1 MSIFWLLLYIIAEVF
16 SVQRR
21 RHARISQSRAN
32 YLPFP
37 SEPWF
42 NGADMAGIVIK
53 PRARIFHG
61 HDWVYSSEIRK
72 IFGEPKPGEVISLKD
87 FRDRPLG
94 TAIYNPDSQIVARR
108 ISRRKQKL
116 DAEFFERRIGQAIE
130 LRERSGIDPR
140 LARIVWSESDGLPGV
155 VVDRY
160 GDHIVLQTL
169 TLAMYLNRELIAK
182 VLVDLLKPESVILRN
197 DSPMLAAEGI
207 EEEITIMH
215 GEKPDPFVVEAPT
228 VEGGVKFEIDLLD
241 GQKTGLYLDQLDAH
255 REIAKLAKGKR
266 VLDCFC
272 NQGGFALACAKAGAA
287 SVTAVDSS
295 EPAIAA
301 ALRNAE
307 LNGVEINAVKHNAF
321 DYLKHCEEQYDI
333 VILDPPSFTKNKK
346 SLNNAMRGY
355 KEIHLRGLKL
365 LDKDGIMAT
374 YCCSHHAT
382 RELFLD
388 NIISASVDAKKSLR
402 MVASH
407 GQRLDHPVLPAIPE
421 TEYLKGFVFQLM
433 PSR

>member
-1 MSIFWLLLYIIAEVF
+1 M
-16 SVQRR
+16 
-21 RHARISQSRAN
+21 
-32 YLPFP
+32 P
-37 SEPWF
+37 
-42 NGADMAGIVIK
+42 GIVVK

-61 HDWVYSSEIRK
+61 HDWVYASEIRK
-72 IFGEPKPGEVISLKD
+72 LFGEPKAGDVISLKD
-87 FRDRPLG
+87 YRDRPLG

-116 DAEFFERRIGQAIE
+116 DSEFFRRRIEQAVA
-130 LRERSGIDPR
+130 LREKSGVDIS
-140 LARIVWSESDGLPGV
+140 LARLVWSESDGLPGV

-160 GDHIVLQTL
+160 GGHLVLQTL
-169 TLAMYLNRELIAK
+169 TLAMHQRRELIVEA
-182 VLVDLLKPESVILRN
+182 LVDQLSPQSVILRN

-207 EEEITIMH
+207 EEEVVVLY
-215 GEKPDPFVVEAPT
+215 GENPGAFVVEAPT

-295 EPAIAA
+295 GPAIEAT
-301 ALRNAE
+301 LRNAE
-307 LNGVEINAVKHNAF
+307 LNGVEINAVQHNAF
-321 DYLKHCEEQYDI
+321 DFLKHCEDHYDL

-355 KEIHLRGLKL
+355 KEIHLRGIKL
-365 LDKDGIMAT
+365 LDRDGVLAT
-374 YCCSHHAT
+374 YCCSHHAS
-382 RELFLD
+382 RQLFLD
-388 NIISASVDAKKSLR
+388 NIVTASVDAKRTLR
-402 MVASH
+402 LLASH
-407 GQRLDHPVLPAIPE
+407 GQRLDHPVIPAIPE
-421 TEYLKGFVFQLM
+421 TEYLKGFVLELM

>member
-1 MSIFWLLLYIIAEVF
+1 
-16 SVQRR
+16 
-21 RHARISQSRAN
+21 
-32 YLPFP
+32 
-37 SEPWF
+37 
-42 NGADMAGIVIK
+42 MAGLIVK

-61 HDWVYSSEIRK
+61 HDWVYASEIK
-72 IFGEPKPGEVISLKD
+72 KTFGNPEPGDVITLKD
-87 FRDRPLG
+87 FRDRPMG
-94 TAIYNPDSQIVARR
+94 TAIYNPSSQIVARR

-116 DAEFFERRIGQAIE
+116 DKEFFERRIAQALE
-130 LRERSGIDPR
+130 MRKKSGIDLR
-140 LARIVWSESDGLPGV
+140 LARLVWSESDGLPGV

-160 GDHIVLQTL
+160 GDHMVLQTL
-169 TLAMYLNRELIAK
+169 TLAMDLHRELIAE
-182 VLVDLLKPESVILRN
+182 VLKEMLGAESVILRN

-207 EEEITIMH
+207 EQEITMLH
-215 GEKPDPFVVEAPT
+215 GERPEAFVVEAPT

-255 REIAKLAKGKR
+255 REMAKLAKGKR

-295 EPAIAA
+295 ESAVEATH
-301 ALRNAE
+301 RNAQ
-307 LNGVEINAVKHNAF
+307 LNGVEIHALRHNAF
-321 DYLKHCEEQYDI
+321 DYLKHCEDQYDM

-355 KEIHLRGLKL
+355 KEIHLRGIKL
-365 LDKDGIMAT
+365 LDRDGILAT

-382 RELFLD
+382 RELFLQ
-388 NIISASVDAKKSLR
+388 NIVSASVDAKRTLR
-402 MVASH
+402 LIASH
-407 GQRLDHPVLPAIPE
+407 GQRLDHPVIPAIPE
-421 TEYLKGFVFQLM
+421 TEYLKGFVLQLM

>member
-1 MSIFWLLLYIIAEVF
+1 
-16 SVQRR
+16 
-21 RHARISQSRAN
+21 
-32 YLPFP
+32 
-37 SEPWF
+37 
-42 NGADMAGIVIK
+42 MAGIIIK

-61 HDWVYSSEIRK
+61 HDWVYASEIRK
-72 IFGEPKPGEVISLKD
+72 IFGEPKAGEVISLKD
-87 FRDRPLG
+87 YRDRPLG
-94 TAIYNPDSQIVARR
+94 TAIYNPESQIVARR

-116 DAEFFERRIGQAIE
+116 DEEFFTRRIGQAIE

-155 VVDRY
+155 IVDRY
-160 GDHIVLQTL
+160 GDHLVLQTL
-169 TLAMYLNRELIAK
+169 TLAMSLSRELIAQ
-182 VLVDLLKPESVILRN
+182 VLVDLLSPESIVLRN
-197 DSPMLAAEGI
+197 DSPMLVAEGI
-207 EEEITIMH
+207 EEETLMLH
-215 GEKPDPFVVEAPT
+215 GERPAAFIVEAPT

-255 REIAKLAKGKR
+255 REVAKLAKGKR

-295 EPAIAA
+295 ESAIEATLKNAA
-301 ALRNAE
+301 

-321 DYLKHCEEQYDI
+321 DFLKHCEDEYDL

-365 LDKDGIMAT
+365 LDRDGVMAT

-382 RELFLD
+382 RELFLE
-388 NIISASVDAKKSLR
+388 NIVSASVDAKRSLR
-402 MVASH
+402 MIASH
-407 GQRLDHPVLPAIPE
+407 GQRLDHPVLPGIPE
-421 TEYLKGFVFQLM
+421 TEYLKGFVLQLM

>member
-1 MSIFWLLLYIIAEVF
+1 MCHRIAVPASWKLASDVVPCF
-16 SVQRR
+16 KVCTM
-21 RHARISQSRAN
+21 
-32 YLPFP
+32 P
-37 SEPWF
+37 
-42 NGADMAGIVIK
+42 GIVIK

-61 HDWVYSSEIRK
+61 HDWVYASEIRK
-72 IFGEPKPGEVISLKD
+72 LFGEPKAGDVISLKD
-87 FRDRPLG
+87 YRDRPLG
-94 TAIYNPDSQIVARR
+94 TAIYNPESQIVARR

-116 DAEFFERRIGQAIE
+116 DSEFFKRRIEQAIA
-130 LRERSGIDPR
+130 LREKSGVDIT

-160 GDHIVLQTL
+160 GGHLVLQTL
-169 TLAMYLNRELIAK
+169 TLAMHQRRELIVEA
-182 VLVDLLKPESVILRN
+182 LVEALSPESIILRN

-207 EEEITIMH
+207 EEEVTVLH
-215 GEKPDPFVVEAPT
+215 GSNPGAFVVEAPT

-295 EPAIAA
+295 GPAIEAT
-301 ALRNAE
+301 LRNAE

-321 DYLKHCEEQYDI
+321 DYLKHCEDQYDI

-355 KEIHLRGLKL
+355 KEIHLRGIKL
-365 LDKDGIMAT
+365 LDRDGVLAT
-374 YCCSHHAT
+374 YCCSHHAS
-382 RELFLD
+382 RQMFLD
-388 NIISASVDAKKSLR
+388 NIVTASVDAKRTLR
-402 MVASH
+402 LVASH
-407 GQRLDHPVLPAIPE
+407 GQRLDHPVIPASPE
-421 TEYLKGFVFQLM
+421 TEYLKGFVLELM

>member
-1 MSIFWLLLYIIAEVF
+1 
-16 SVQRR
+16 
-21 RHARISQSRAN
+21 
-32 YLPFP
+32 
-37 SEPWF
+37 
-42 NGADMAGIVIK
+42 MAGIIIK
-53 PRARIFHG
+53 PRSRIFHG
-61 HDWVYSSEIRK
+61 HDWVYASEIK
-72 IFGEPKPGEVISLKD
+72 KTFGDPQPGDVISMKD

-94 TAIYNPDSQIVARR
+94 TAIFNPNSQIVARR

-116 DAEFFERRIGQAIE
+116 DREFFERRISQAIE
-130 LRERSGIDPR
+130 MRERSGIDPK

-155 VVDRY
+155 IVDRY
-160 GDHIVLQTL
+160 GDHVVLQTL
-169 TLAMYLNRELIAK
+169 TLAMYLRREEIGE
-182 VLVDLLKPESVILRN
+182 VLVSLLQPESVILRN

-207 EEEITIMH
+207 EVEIAMLH
-215 GEKPDPFVVEAPT
+215 GERPAPFVVDAPT
-228 VEGGVKFEIDLLD
+228 VDGGVKFEIDLLD

-295 EPAIAA
+295 GPAIEATQ
-301 ALRNAE
+301 RNAE
-307 LNGVEINAVKHNAF
+307 LNGVEINAVQHNAF
-321 DYLKHCEEQYDI
+321 DFLKHCEDQYDL

-355 KEIHLRGLKL
+355 KEIHLRGIKL
-365 LDKDGIMAT
+365 LDRDGIMAT

-382 RELFLD
+382 RELFLQ
-388 NIISASVDAKKSLR
+388 NIVSASIDAKRSLR
-402 MVASH
+402 LIASH

-421 TEYLKGFVFQLM
+421 TEYLKGFVLQLV

>member
-1 MSIFWLLLYIIAEVF
+1 
-16 SVQRR
+16 
-21 RHARISQSRAN
+21 
-32 YLPFP
+32 
-37 SEPWF
+37 
-42 NGADMAGIVIK
+42 MAGIVIR
-53 PRARIFHG
+53 PRSRIFHG
-61 HDWVYSSEIRK
+61 HDWVYASEIQK
-72 IFGEPKPGEVISLKD
+72 VFGDPEPGDVITMKD

-94 TAIYNPDSQIVARR
+94 TAIYNPKSQIVARR

-116 DAEFFERRIGQAIE
+116 DREFFARRVGQAVE
-130 LRERSGIDPR
+130 LRERSGIDPG

-160 GDHIVLQTL
+160 GAHLVLQTL
-169 TLAMYLNRELIAK
+169 TLGMYLVRELIAE
-182 VLVDLLKPESVILRN
+182 VLVELLEPASVILRN

-207 EEEITIMH
+207 EQEITVLH
-215 GEKPDPFVVEAPT
+215 GENPGPFVVQAPT
-228 VEGGVKFEIDLLD
+228 AEGGVQFEIDLLD

-272 NQGGFALACAKAGAA
+272 NQGGFALACAKAGAV

-295 EPAIAA
+295 ETAIEACK
-301 ALRNAE
+301 RNAE
-307 LNGVEINAVKHNAF
+307 LNGVEVTAVQHNAF
-321 DYLKHCEEQYDI
+321 NYLKHCEDEYDL

-355 KEIHLRGLKL
+355 KEIHLRGIKL
-365 LDKDGIMAT
+365 LGRDGILAT

-382 RELFLD
+382 REIFLE
-388 NIISASVDAKKSLR
+388 NIVSASVDAKRSLR
-402 MVASH
+402 LLASH

-421 TEYLKGFVFQLM
+421 TEYLKGFVLQLM

>member
-1 MSIFWLLLYIIAEVF
+1 VQCATGWTRLQAGSLLPG
-16 SVQRR
+16 S
-21 RHARISQSRAN
+21 
-32 YLPFP
+32 FP
-37 SEPWF
+37 ASTVL
-42 NGADMAGIVIK
+42 AMAGIVIK

-61 HDWVYSSEIRK
+61 HDWVYASEIQK
-72 IFGEPKPGEVISLKD
+72 VFGDPKPGDVISLKD

-94 TAIYNPDSQIVARR
+94 TAIYNPQSQIVARR

-116 DAEFFERRIGQAIE
+116 DDEFFKRRIQQAIE
-130 LRERSGIDPR
+130 LRERSGIDPT
-140 LARIVWSESDGLPGV
+140 LARLVWSESDGLPGV

-160 GDHIVLQTL
+160 GGHVVLQTL
-169 TLAMYLNRELIAK
+169 TLAMHQRRELIAET
-182 VLVDLLKPESVILRN
+182 LVELLSPDSIVLRN

-207 EEEITIMH
+207 EEETLMLH
-215 GEKPDPFVVEAPT
+215 GERPGPFVVDAPT

-295 EPAIAA
+295 GPAIEAT
-301 ALRNAE
+301 LRNAE
-307 LNGVEINAVKHNAF
+307 LNGVEVNAVQHNAF
-321 DYLKHCEEQYDI
+321 DFLKHCEDEYDL

-355 KEIHLRGLKL
+355 KEIHLRGIKL
-365 LDKDGIMAT
+365 LDRDGILAT

-382 RELFLD
+382 REMFLS
-388 NIISASVDAKKSLR
+388 NIVSASVDAKRTLR
-402 MVASH
+402 MMASH
-407 GQRLDHPVLPAIPE
+407 GQRLDHPVIPAIPE
-421 TEYLKGFVFQLM
+421 TEYLKGFVLQVVA
-433 PSR
+433 SR

>member
-388 NIISASVDAKKSLR
+388 NIVSASVDAKKSLR

>member
-1 MSIFWLLLYIIAEVF
+1 
-16 SVQRR
+16 
-21 RHARISQSRAN
+21 
-32 YLPFP
+32 
-37 SEPWF
+37 
-42 NGADMAGIVIK
+42 MAGLIVK

-61 HDWVYSSEIRK
+61 HDWVYASEIK
-72 IFGEPKPGEVISLKD
+72 KTFGNPEPGDVITLKD
-87 FRDRPLG
+87 FRDRPMG
-94 TAIYNPDSQIVARR
+94 TAIYNPSSQIVARR

-116 DAEFFERRIGQAIE
+116 DKEFFERRIAQALE
-130 LRERSGIDPR
+130 MREKSGIDLR
-140 LARIVWSESDGLPGV
+140 LARLVWSESDGLPGV

-160 GDHIVLQTL
+160 GDHVVLQTL
-169 TLAMYLNRELIAK
+169 TLAMDLHRELIAE
-182 VLVDLLKPESVILRN
+182 VLKEMLGAESVILRN

-207 EEEITIMH
+207 EQEITMLH
-215 GEKPDPFVVEAPT
+215 GERPEAFVVEAPT

-255 REIAKLAKGKR
+255 REMAKLAKGKR

-295 EPAIAA
+295 ESAVEATH
-301 ALRNAE
+301 RNAQ
-307 LNGVEINAVKHNAF
+307 LNGVEIHALRHNAF
-321 DYLKHCEEQYDI
+321 DYLKHCEDQYDM

-355 KEIHLRGLKL
+355 KEIHLRGIKL
-365 LDKDGIMAT
+365 LDRDGILAT

-382 RELFLD
+382 RELFLQ
-388 NIISASVDAKKSLR
+388 NIVSASVDAKRTLR
-402 MVASH
+402 LIASH
-407 GQRLDHPVLPAIPE
+407 GQRLDHPVIPAIPE
-421 TEYLKGFVFQLM
+421 TEYLKGFVLQLM

>member
-1 MSIFWLLLYIIAEVF
+1 
-16 SVQRR
+16 
-21 RHARISQSRAN
+21 
-32 YLPFP
+32 
-37 SEPWF
+37 
-42 NGADMAGIVIK
+42 MAGIVIK

-61 HDWVYSSEIRK
+61 HDWVYASEIRK
-72 IFGEPKPGEVISLKD
+72 LFGEPKAGDVISLKD
-87 FRDRPLG
+87 YRDRPLG
-94 TAIYNPDSQIVARR
+94 TAIYNPQSQIVARR

-116 DAEFFERRIGQAIE
+116 DEEFFTRRIGQAIA

-155 VVDRY
+155 IVDRY
-160 GDHIVLQTL
+160 GDHLVLQTL
-169 TLAMYLNRELIAK
+169 TLAMSLSHELIAK
-182 VLVDLLKPESVILRN
+182 VLVDILKPESVVLRN

-207 EEEITIMH
+207 EEETKMLH
-215 GEKPDPFVVEAPT
+215 GERPVPFIIEAPT
-228 VEGGVKFEIDLLD
+228 AEGGVKFEIDLLD

-255 REIAKLAKGKR
+255 REVAKLAKGKR

-295 EPAIAA
+295 EPAIQAT
-301 ALRNAE
+301 LKNAE

-321 DYLKHCEEQYDI
+321 DYLKHCEDQYDL

-346 SLNNAMRGY
+346 SLSNAMRGY

-365 LDKDGIMAT
+365 LDRDGILAS

-382 RELFLD
+382 RELFLE
-388 NIISASVDAKKSLR
+388 NIVSASVDAKRSLR
-402 MVASH
+402 LIASH
-407 GQRLDHPVLPAIPE
+407 GQRLDHPVLLGIPE
-421 TEYLKGFVFQLM
+421 TEYLKGFVMQLM